1 MLNGKYMNT
10 KTLAIRIIKKS
21 EGWREKPYHCTQ
33 GFVTIGFGRKICDI
47 KNAPLPA
54 ITTTKKAEETYL
66 SNLVD
71 NIISQLESRFKRQW
85 ASLSDVRKAVLISMV
100 YQLGWTGFLGFRKT
114 ILAIEASDFKTASAE
129 MLNSLAAKQAPNR
142 WRRNSNM
149 MLTDNLDVYYEGK

>member
-1 MLNGKYMNT
+1 MNT
-10 KTLAIRIIKKS
+10 KTLAIKILRRDEGLRLHPYHCS
-21 EGWREKPYHCTQ
+21 EGWL
-33 GFVTIGFGRKICDI
+33 TIGYGEKLSNI
-47 KNAPLPA
+47 KYVPLPA
-54 ITTTKKAEETYL
+54 ITTTKKDAEAFL
-66 SNLVD
+66 SRRVD